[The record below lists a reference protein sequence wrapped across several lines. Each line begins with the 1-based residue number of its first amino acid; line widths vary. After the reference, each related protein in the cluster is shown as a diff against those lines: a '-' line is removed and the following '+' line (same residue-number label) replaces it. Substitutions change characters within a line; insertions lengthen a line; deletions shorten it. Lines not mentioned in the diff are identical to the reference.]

1 MDLKASGRL
10 LEREVVNAKSKDHI
24 EITGLLQVFPLLSGS
39 FDLCLLI
46 FFFHHLAVL
55 PILFFFSFSTPHP
68 HPPSSPLF
76 VFIFFSLT
84 SILFPPQSLHTP
96 PVH

>member
-39 FDLCLLI
+39 FDLCLPI
-46 FFFHHLAVL
+46 FFF
-55 PILFFFSFSTPHP
+55 T
-68 HPPSSPLF
+68 
-76 VFIFFSLT
+76 T
-84 SILFPPQSLHTP
+84 
-96 PVH
+96 